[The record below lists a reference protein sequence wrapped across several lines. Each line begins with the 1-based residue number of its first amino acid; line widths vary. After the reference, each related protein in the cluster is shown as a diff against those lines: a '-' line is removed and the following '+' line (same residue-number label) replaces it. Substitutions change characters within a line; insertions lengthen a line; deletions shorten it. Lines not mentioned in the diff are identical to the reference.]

1 MVRFLQN
8 ICSGDTWLFT
18 RFDCYGINKR
28 ADLHTTIFH
37 IREIIMENI
46 RIQDDLYTYVNQ
58 AKLDE
63 LVIPEDMPV
72 AGGFASLSTDVE
84 KLMINEFNT
93 MCADA
98 SYPNEYMANACAL
111 YMMAKDVKRKKKHG
125 IKPALKNLAALK
137 KITTL
142 RGYNLHAKEL
152 LFKGIALPIS
162 IAVEPNMK
170 DTTHHCVMVTG
181 PNVILPDA
189 SYYKEGRE
197 QQRDQLLNLWTGFAK
212 QVLAIAGHS
221 EEECEALLK
230 DTLAFDAL
238 VAKYVKSREEWA
250 EYVKMYNP
258 MKTGRVAGMVKP
270 LNLKKLLTDLFGFV
284 PEEII
289 VAEPRFFKNFKE
301 VFNAE
306 TFDAYKNWAYV
317 VTLMGS
323 CSLLS
328 EELRDLGGAFHRAL
342 SGIAANSV
350 PEKFAYQLASAMYSE
365 PVGLYYGE
373 KYFGE
378 EAKKDIT
385 EIVKQIVATYQKR
398 IATNEILEQATKEKA
413 ILKLNKMGLKLAY
426 PDRVEEIYNKLV
438 FDKSKS
444 LFDAVSALKRI
455 RLEDNFSKLGKE
467 VDRSHWAMPGHM
479 VNACYDPFVNDI
491 TFPAAILQPPFYSIN
506 QTRSE
511 NLGGIGAVIGH
522 EISHAFDSNGAKCDE
537 LGNLNNWWTKADEK
551 KFNKKVNAM
560 IKQFDGIELPWG
572 VCNGKFTVSENI
584 ADNGGMAVTLDIM
597 SNSENVSFEEYFS
610 NWARVWCQK
619 AKPEYQALL
628 LQVDVHGPSYLRANM
643 PPRNFPEWYAAFNV
657 KKTDKMYL
665 APSKRVIIW

>member
-1 MVRFLQN
+1 
-8 ICSGDTWLFT
+8 
-18 RFDCYGINKR
+18 
-28 ADLHTTIFH
+28 
-37 IREIIMENI
+37 MEKI

-63 LVIPEDMPV
+63 LVIPADMPV
-72 AGGFASLSTDVE
+72 AGGFATLSTDVE
-84 KLMINEFNT
+84 KLMISEFNT
-93 MCADA
+93 MSKEAN
-98 SYPNEYMANACAL
+98 YPNEHLARACTLFAL
-111 YMMAKDVKRKKKHG
+111 AKDVKRKKKHG
-125 IKPALKNLAALK
+125 IKPALKNLSILK
-137 KITTL
+137 KLNSL

-152 LFKGIALPIS
+152 ILKGISMPVS

-170 DTTHHCVMVTG
+170 DTTHHCVMIQG
-181 PNVILPDA
+181 PGVILPDA
-189 SYYKEGRE
+189 SYYAEGKE
-197 QQRDQLLNLWTGFAK
+197 QQRDMLLNLWSGSAK
-212 QVLAIAGHS
+212 QVLALAGHS
-221 EEECEALLK
+221 EEEVEKLIR

-238 VAKYVKSREEWA
+238 VAKYVKSNEEWS
-250 EYVKMYNP
+250 EYTKMYNP

-289 VAEPRFFKNFKE
+289 VAEPRYFKHFKE
-301 VFNAE
+301 VFNQD
-306 TFDAYKNWAYV
+306 TFEMYKNWAYV
-317 VTLMGS
+317 LTLMNG

-328 EELRDLGGAFHRAL
+328 EELRDLGGAFYRAL
-342 SGIAANSV
+342 SGIAAVSSA
-350 PEKFAYQLASAMYSE
+350 EKFAYQLASGMYSE

-378 EAKKDIT
+378 EAKKDIID
-385 EIVKQIVATYQKR
+385 IVRQIVATYQKR
-398 IATNEILEQATKEKA
+398 IATNDILEQATKDKA
-413 ILKLNKMGLKLAY
+413 ILKLSKMGIKMGY
-426 PDRVEEIYNKLV
+426 PDRVEDLYTKLV
-438 FDKSKS
+438 FDESKS
-444 LFDAVSALKRI
+444 LYDIVRSLKQI
-455 RLEDNFSKLGKE
+455 RMEENFAKLGRE

-491 TFPAAILQPPFYSIN
+491 TFPAAILQPPFYSIH

-537 LGNLNNWWTKADEK
+537 LGNLNNWWTKSDER

-560 IKQFDGIELPWG
+560 IRQFDGIELPWG
-572 VCNGKFTVSENI
+572 TVNGKFTVSENI

-628 LQVDVHGPSYLRANM
+628 LQVDVHGPAYLRANM
-643 PPRNFPEWYAAFNV
+643 PPRNFPEWYAAFGV
-657 KKTDKMYL
+657 KKSDKMYL
-665 APSKRVIIW
+665 APSKRVVIW

>member
-1 MVRFLQN
+1 
-8 ICSGDTWLFT
+8 
-18 RFDCYGINKR
+18 
-28 ADLHTTIFH
+28 
-37 IREIIMENI
+37 MEKI

-63 LVIPEDMPV
+63 LVIPEDLPF
-72 AGGFASLSTDVE
+72 AGGVATLITDVE
-84 KLMINEFNT
+84 KLMIGEFND
-93 MCADA
+93 MCKAA
-98 SYPNEYMANACAL
+98 SYPNDFMASACTL
-111 YMMAKDVKRKKKHG
+111 FTLAKDVKRKKKHG
-125 IKPALKNLAALK
+125 IKPALKNLSVLK
-137 KITTL
+137 KLGTL

-152 LFKGIALPIS
+152 ILKGIAMPIS
-162 IAVEPNMK
+162 IGVEPNMK
-170 DTTHHCVMVTG
+170 DTTHHCVMIQG
-181 PNVILPDA
+181 PSVILPDA
-189 SYYKEGRE
+189 SYYKEGKE
-197 QQRDQLLNLWTGFAK
+197 QQRDQLLSLWSGFAK
-212 QVLAIAGHS
+212 QVLVLAGHS
-221 EEECEALLK
+221 EEEADLLLK

-238 VAKYVKSREEWA
+238 VAKYVKTSEEWS

-270 LNLKKLLTDLFGFV
+270 LNLKKLLSDIFGFV
-284 PEEII
+284 PQEII

-301 VFNAE
+301 VFNQD
-306 TFDAYKNWAYV
+306 TFEMYKNWAYV
-317 VTLMGS
+317 VTLMGN

-328 EELRDLGGAFHRAL
+328 EELRDLGGAFRRAL
-342 SGIAANSV
+342 SGIAANSSA
-350 PEKFAYQLASAMYSE
+350 EKFAYQLASGMYSE

-385 EIVKQIVATYQKR
+385 EIVQQIVATYQKR
-398 IATNEILEQATKEKA
+398 IAENDILEQATKDKA
-413 ILKLNKMGLKLAY
+413 ILKLSKMGLKLAY
-426 PDRVEEIYNKLV
+426 PDRVEEIYNTLV
-438 FDKSKS
+438 FDETKS
-444 LFDAVSALKRI
+444 LFDIVSSLRKI
-455 RLEDNFSKLGKE
+455 RMEDNFAKLDKE
-467 VDRSHWAMPGHM
+467 VDRTHWAMPGHM

-491 TFPAAILQPPFYSIN
+491 TFPAAILQPPFYSIH

-537 LGNLNNWWTKADEK
+537 QGNLNNWWTKADER

-597 SNSENVSFEEYFS
+597 SRTEGVSFEEYFA
-610 NWARVWCQK
+610 NWAKVWCQK

-628 LQVDVHGPSYLRANM
+628 LQVDVHGPNYLRANM
-643 PPRNFPEWYAAFNV
+643 PPRNFPEWYATYNV
-657 KKTDKMYL
+657 KKTDGMYL
-665 APSKRVIIW
+665 APSKRVVIW

>member
-1 MVRFLQN
+1 M
-8 ICSGDTWLFT
+8 
-18 RFDCYGINKR
+18 KK
-28 ADLHTTIFH
+28 
-37 IREIIMENI
+37 I
-46 RIQDDLYTYVNQ
+46 RIQDDLYTFVNQ

-63 LVIPEDMPV
+63 LVIPDDMPV
-72 AGGFASLSTDVE
+72 AGGFATLGLEVE
-84 KLMINEFNT
+84 KLMIGEFNA
-93 MCADA
+93 MCKAA
-98 SYPNEYMANACAL
+98 SYPNEHMERACKL
-111 YMMAKDVKRKKKHG
+111 FMLAKDVKRKKKHG
-125 IKPALKNLAALK
+125 IKPALKNLAILK
-137 KITTL
+137 KLTTL

-152 LFKGIALPIS
+152 MLKGIDLPLNIQVD
-162 IAVEPNMK
+162 ANMK
-170 DTTHHCVMVTG
+170 DTTHHCVMVAG
-181 PNVILPDA
+181 PSVILPDA
-189 SYYKEGRE
+189 SYYAEGKE
-197 QQRDQLLNLWTGFAK
+197 QQRDMMLNLWSGFAR
-212 QVLAIAGHS
+212 QVLAIAGHT
-221 EEECEALLK
+221 EEEVNALIQ

-238 VAKYVKSREEWA
+238 IAKFVKTQEEWS

-258 MKTGRVAGMVKP
+258 MSTGRVAGMVKP
-270 LNLKKLLTDLFGFV
+270 LNFKKLLRDIFGFI

-289 VAEPRFFKNFKE
+289 VTEPRYFKNFKK
-301 VFNAE
+301 VFNPD
-306 TFDAYKNWAYV
+306 TFAAYKNWAYV
-317 VTLMGS
+317 TGLMGS

-328 EELRDLGGAFHRAL
+328 EELRDLGGAFRRAI
-342 SGIAANSV
+342 SGIAANSSA
-350 PEKFAYQLASAMYSE
+350 EKFAYQLASGMYSE

-398 IATNEILEQATKEKA
+398 IANNDILEQATKDKA

-438 FDKSKS
+438 FDGSKS
-444 LFDAVSALKRI
+444 LFDIVSSLRRI
-455 RLEDNFSKLGKE
+455 RMEENFAKLNKE
-467 VDRSHWAMPGHM
+467 VDRTHWAMPGHM

-491 TFPAAILQPPFYSIN
+491 TFPAAILQAPFYSIH

-537 LGNLNNWWTKADEK
+537 LGNLNNWWTKADER
-551 KFNKKVNAM
+551 KFNKKVQAM
-560 IKQFDGIELPWG
+560 IRQFDGIELPWG

-597 SNSENVSFEEYFS
+597 SQTEGVSFEEYFF

-628 LQVDVHGPSYLRANM
+628 LQVDVHGPNYLRTNM
-643 PPRNFPEWYAAFNV
+643 PPRNFPEWYAAFGV
-657 KKTDKMYL
+657 KKTDGMYI
-665 APSKRVIIW
+665 APSKRVVIW

>member
-1 MVRFLQN
+1 
-8 ICSGDTWLFT
+8 
-18 RFDCYGINKR
+18 
-28 ADLHTTIFH
+28 
-37 IREIIMENI
+37 MEKI

-58 AKLDE
+58 EKLNE
-63 LVIPEDMPV
+63 LVIPDDMPV
-72 AGGFASLSTDVE
+72 SGSAVNLSIEVE
-84 KLMINEFNT
+84 KLMISEFNT
-93 MCADA
+93 MSAEGT
-98 SYPNEYMANACAL
+98 YPNEHMARACTL
-111 YMMAKDVKRKKKHG
+111 FMLAKDVKRKKKHG
-125 IKPALKNLAALK
+125 IKPALKNLSILK
-137 KITTL
+137 KLGTM
-142 RGYNLHAKEL
+142 RSYNLRTKEL
-152 LFKGIALPIS
+152 LLNGIAMPLDIG
-162 IAVEPNMK
+162 VEPNMK
-170 DTTHHCVMVTG
+170 DTTHHCVMIQG
-181 PNVILPDA
+181 PRVILPDA

-197 QQRDQLLNLWTGFAK
+197 AQRDQLLAMWSSFAK
-212 QVLAIAGHS
+212 QVLAQAGHS
-221 EEECEALLK
+221 EEAIDLLLK

-238 VAKYVKSREEWA
+238 VAKYVKTREEWS

-289 VAEPRFFKNFKE
+289 VTEPRYFKNFKE
-301 VFNAE
+301 VFNQD
-306 TFDAYKNWAYV
+306 TFEMYKNWAYV
-317 VTLMGS
+317 LTLMGS

-328 EELRDLGGAFHRAL
+328 EELRDLGGGFHRAL
-342 SGIAANSV
+342 SGIAANSS
-350 PEKFAYQLASAMYSE
+350 PEKFAYQLASGLYSE

-378 EAKKDIT
+378 EAKKDII

-398 IATNEILEQATKEKA
+398 IAENDILEQATKDKA
-413 ILKLNKMGLKLAY
+413 ILKLSKMGLKMAY
-426 PDRVEEIYNKLV
+426 PDRVEALYDKLV
-438 FDKSKS
+438 FDETKS
-444 LFDAVSALKRI
+444 LFDIVSTLRKI
-455 RLEDNFSKLGKE
+455 RMLENFAKLGKE
-467 VDRSHWAMPGHM
+467 VDRTHWAMPGHM

-491 TFPAAILQPPFYSIN
+491 TFPAAILQPPFYSIH

-537 LGNLNNWWTKADEK
+537 LGNLNNWWTKADER

-572 VCNGKFTVSENI
+572 TVNGKFTVSENI

-597 SNSENVSFEEYFS
+597 SQTEGASFEEYFS

-628 LQVDVHGPSYLRANM
+628 LQVDVHGPAYLRANM
-643 PPRNFPEWYAAFNV
+643 PPRNFAEWYATFNV
-657 KKTDKMYL
+657 KKTDGMYL

>member
-1 MVRFLQN
+1 
-8 ICSGDTWLFT
+8 
-18 RFDCYGINKR
+18 
-28 ADLHTTIFH
+28 
-37 IREIIMENI
+37 MEKI

-58 AKLDE
+58 AKLDT
-63 LVIPEDMPV
+63 LVIPDDMPV
-72 AGGFASLSTDVE
+72 TGGFATLGTELE
-84 KLMINEFNT
+84 KLMIGEFNS
-93 MCADA
+93 MCKEGT
-98 SYPNEYMANACAL
+98 YPNEHMERACTLFAL
-111 YMMAKDVKRKKKHG
+111 AKDVKRKKKHG
-125 IKPALKNLAALK
+125 IKPALKNLAILK
-137 KITTL
+137 KLGTL
-142 RGYNLHAKEL
+142 RGYNLHTKEL
-152 LFKGIALPIS
+152 LLKGIALPINVM
-162 IAVEPNMK
+162 VEPNMK
-170 DTTHHCVMVTG
+170 DTTHHCVMIQG
-181 PNVILPDA
+181 PSVILPDA
-189 SYYKEGRE
+189 SYYAEEKA
-197 QQRDQLLNLWTGFAK
+197 QQRDALLNMWSGFAK

-221 EEECEALLK
+221 EEEADALLK

-238 VAKYVKSREEWA
+238 VAKYVKTNEEWS
-250 EYVKMYNP
+250 EYTKMYNP

-270 LNLKKLLTDLFGFV
+270 LNLKKLLSDLFGFV

-289 VAEPRFFKNFKE
+289 VAEPRYFKNFKE

-306 TFDAYKNWAYV
+306 NFEMYKNWAYV

-328 EELRDLGGAFHRAL
+328 EELRDLGGAFRRAL
-342 SGIAANSV
+342 SGIAANSSA
-350 PEKFAYQLASAMYSE
+350 EKFAYQMASALYSE

-398 IATNEILEQATKEKA
+398 IETNDILEPATKEKA
-413 ILKLNKMGLKLAY
+413 ILKLSKMGLKLGY
-426 PDRVEEIYNKLV
+426 PDRVEDVYNKLV
-438 FDKSKS
+438 FDESKS
-444 LFDAVSALKRI
+444 LFDIVATPKKI
-455 RLEDNFSKLGKE
+455 RMEDNFAKLNQE

-491 TFPAAILQPPFYSIN
+491 TFPAAILQAPFYSLH

-537 LGNLNNWWTKADEK
+537 LGNLNNWWTKADER

-597 SNSENVSFEEYFS
+597 SNSEGVSFEEYFA

-628 LQVDVHGPSYLRANM
+628 LQVDVHGPAYLRTNM
-643 PPRNFPEWYAAFNV
+643 PPRNFPEWYETFGV
-657 KKTDKMYL
+657 KKTDGMYL

>member
-1 MVRFLQN
+1 
-8 ICSGDTWLFT
+8 
-18 RFDCYGINKR
+18 
-28 ADLHTTIFH
+28 
-37 IREIIMENI
+37 MEKI

-63 LVIPEDMPV
+63 LVIPDDMPV
-72 AGGFASLSTDVE
+72 AGGFAALSQDVE
-84 KLMINEFNT
+84 KLMIGEFNT
-93 MCADA
+93 MCADSA
-98 SYPNEYMANACAL
+98 YPNDYLARACTL
-111 YMMAKDVKRKKKHG
+111 FRLAKDVKRKKKHG
-125 IKPALKNLAALK
+125 IKPALKKLTILK
-137 KITTL
+137 KLTTL
-142 RGYNLHAKEL
+142 RSYNLHTKEL
-152 LFKGIALPIS
+152 ILKGIAMPIS

-170 DTTHHCVMVTG
+170 DTTHHCVMIQG
-181 PNVILPDA
+181 PSVILPDA
-189 SYYKEGRE
+189 SYYAKDKE
-197 QQRDQLLNLWTGFAK
+197 QQKDQLLNLWSSFAK
-212 QVLAIAGHS
+212 QVLAKAGHS
-221 EEECEALLK
+221 DEECDALLK

-238 VAKYVKSREEWA
+238 VAKFVKTMEEWS
-250 EYVKMYNP
+250 EYTKMYNP

-270 LNLKKLLTDLFGFV
+270 LNLKKLLKDLFGFV

-289 VAEPRFFKNFKE
+289 LAEPRYFKNFKE
-301 VFNAE
+301 VFNPD
-306 TFDAYKNWAYV
+306 TFAIYKNWAYV
-317 VTLMGS
+317 TTLMGS

-328 EELRDLGGAFHRAL
+328 EELRDLGGGFRRAL
-342 SGIAANSV
+342 SGIAATSS
-350 PEKFAYQLASAMYSE
+350 PEKFAYQLASSTFSE

-398 IATNEILEQATKEKA
+398 IAANDILEQATKDKA

-426 PDRVEEIYNKLV
+426 PDRVEDIYNKLV
-438 FDKSKS
+438 FDESKS
-444 LFDAVSALKRI
+444 LFDIICSLKRI
-455 RLEDNFSKLGKE
+455 RMEDNFSKLGQE
-467 VDRSHWAMPGHM
+467 VDRTHWAMPGHM

-491 TFPAAILQPPFYSIN
+491 TFPAAILQPPFYSIH

-537 LGNLNNWWTKADEK
+537 LGNLNNWWTKADER

-597 SNSENVSFEEYFS
+597 SGTEGVSFEEYFA

-619 AKPEYQALL
+619 AKPEYRALL
-628 LQVDVHGPSYLRANM
+628 LQVDVHGPAYLRANM
-643 PPRNFPEWYAAFNV
+643 PPRNFPEWYTAFNV
-657 KKTDKMYL
+657 KKTDGMYL

>member
-1 MVRFLQN
+1 
-8 ICSGDTWLFT
+8 
-18 RFDCYGINKR
+18 
-28 ADLHTTIFH
+28 
-37 IREIIMENI
+37 MEKI

-72 AGGFASLSTDVE
+72 AGGFATLGTEVE
-84 KLMINEFNT
+84 KLMIGEFNA
-93 MCADA
+93 MCKDA
-98 SYPNEYMANACAL
+98 SYPNDHMARACKL
-111 YMMAKDVKRKKKHG
+111 FLLAKDVKRKKKHG
-125 IKPALKNLAALK
+125 IKPALKNLSILK
-137 KITTL
+137 KLATMRSFNLRTKELML
-142 RGYNLHAKEL
+142 RG
-152 LFKGIALPIS
+152 ISLPLS
-162 IAVEPNMK
+162 IAVEPDMK
-170 DTTHHCVMVTG
+170 NTTRHCVMVTG
-181 PNVILPDA
+181 PSVILPDA
-189 SYYKEGRE
+189 SYYAEGKE
-197 QQRDQLLNLWTGFAK
+197 QQKEMLLNLWCGFAR

-221 EEECEALLK
+221 EEEVNALIQ
-230 DTLAFDAL
+230 DTLAFDAKL
-238 VAKYVKSREEWA
+238 AKFVKSQEEWS
-250 EYVKMYNP
+250 EYTKMYNP
-258 MKTGRVAGMVKP
+258 MRTGRVAGMVKP
-270 LNLKKLLTDLFGFV
+270 LNFKKLLTDLFGCV

-301 VFNAE
+301 VFNAD

-317 VTLMGS
+317 TTLMGS

-328 EELRDLGGAFHRAL
+328 EELRDLGGGFRRAL
-342 SGIAANSV
+342 SGIAANSSA
-350 PEKFAYQLASAMYSE
+350 EKFAYQLASGMYSE

-398 IATNEILEQATKEKA
+398 IATNDILEQATKDKA
-413 ILKLNKMGLKLAY
+413 ILKLSKMGLKLAY

-438 FDKSKS
+438 FDESKS
-444 LFDAVSALKRI
+444 LFDIVSTLRRI
-455 RLEDNFSKLGKE
+455 RLEDNLSKLDKE
-467 VDRSHWAMPGHM
+467 VDRTNWAMPGHM

-491 TFPAAILQPPFYSIN
+491 TFPAAILQPPFYSIH

-537 LGNLNNWWTKADEK
+537 LGNLNNWWTKADER

-560 IKQFDGIELPWG
+560 IRQFDGIQLPWG

-597 SNSENVSFEEYFS
+597 SNSEGVSFEEYFS

-628 LQVDVHGPSYLRANM
+628 LQVDVHGPSVLRANM
-643 PPRNFPEWYAAFNV
+643 PPRNFPEWYAAFGV
-657 KKTDKMYL
+657 KKTDGMYL
-665 APSKRVIIW
+665 APSKRIVIW